1 MNFHFQ
7 DLIIVAEKHLEGQIN
22 HIKLDL
28 KSLFWLIKET
38 LNLIN
43 LNLKNQ
49 KYLYV
54 MLLIHFSSM
63 LKWCWLFKK
72 KDCCVYF

>member
-1 MNFHFQ
+1 MNCHFQ
-7 DLIIVAEKHLEGQIN
+7 DLIIVAEKHLEGQKN
-22 HIKLDL
+22 YLKLDL
-28 KSLFWLIKET
+28 NSSLLLVKET

-54 MLLIHFSSM
+54 MLLIHFLSI
-63 LKWCWLFKK
+63 LK
-72 KDCCVYF
+72 